1 MNLWPGNLSIPL
13 TFIIFKS
20 LKKDDYS
27 VNYKT
32 VSTCMLNHI
41 RRSVKYFIIFFGV
54 IILLPTVLY
63 LLLQTAEVQTF
74 LVKRITNHFSSQ
86 IKSTISIGSIEY
98 KFFNKL
104 SINDVLIKDQN
115 NDTLLYAKT
124 ITANIRHLDFKNK
137 SFRLGKVSLQRPV
150 FALITDTTGL
160 MNLTW
165 YLNLIKSPSD
175 TSKKG
180 GGIFAI
186 DEIDISGARF
196 SLLNRNGIK
205 PKTKVDF
212 NNMKL
217 SELNGIIEDFK
228 TLNDTA
234 SFNIYSLGFVESSGF
249 TVKKMNSSVIIAR
262 QNIFLKNAFISCDSS
277 ILNISRL
284 GIVPDSATGF
294 KNFTEKVKL
303 DVLLD
308 KSLISSA
315 DLKYFIPFADSLNE
329 SVWLSGKVIGTV
341 SELRGRNI
349 KLSYRN
355 STSLDCDF
363 DFSGLPKIEN
373 TFLYIGVNSLRTNAR
388 DLEKLKIK
396 NKYLITAPSPIDKL
410 GNISFNGSFTGFTTD
425 FVTYGEIRTNM
436 GNVRTDISLRP
447 EKAGRYKI
455 KGLLTG
461 SNINLGELTDK
472 TDLLGQLSMQANV
485 DGYAYSLKKFEANLT
500 GKIDSIELNKYTYRN
515 ISLNGSFTEKTWDG
529 SINIVD
535 KNIKLDLLG
544 LLNFNNK
551 LPEFDFTLN
560 IADAKLYNLNLEKHD
575 TSSNVTILLTS
586 NFKGNSIDNIDGE
599 IKVLNSKFRKNS
611 NDLELYNMSIKTFKE
626 NGVPILSLRTDFLDA
641 DIKGYYNF
649 ATISSVIKSTLIS
662 LMPTQFHFTGI
673 KNDFRKNK
681 FTFEVNFKN
690 TDKINNFFRTGIL
703 ISDKSYIRGSVFA
716 DSMINISGK
725 SSLISIKNNSF
736 KDFSFNTD
744 VSGSQLTLGI
754 KSTSLSLIG
763 QSELKDFTVGLKTKP
778 DNFIF
783 TINWDNKDTVL
794 NKGSFVAH
802 GTVTKN
808 LNGSRN
814 NILMVDIDS
823 SHIYSESSLWKINK
837 SAVLIDS
844 NSIAINNFHVSSKDR
859 SYNVNGSLSE
869 NPADTLHLK
878 FSGIDISPLNL
889 LIRKKNNDPNAIP
902 LDFKGQINGKILITN
917 VYKNL
922 LLSGNIDVKNFS
934 VLGSAF
940 GTVKISST
948 LDNSKKIVNI
958 RATNDLNS
966 VKMFD
971 ITGFYDPAMKKIDLD
986 AKATKLQIG
995 FLNPL
1000 LKSFASE
1007 ITGTASGKIHFTGQG
1022 ENLILTGAVLAEK
1035 ASMKVT
1041 YLQTKYSM
1049 TDSVRFERKGIKFNE
1064 IKLFDAKGNAATLNG
1079 EVYHNNLHDY
1089 SANIIITV
1097 NSNGFQVLNTQPRD
1111 NPLFYG
1117 TAYVSKNDVAKIK
1130 SDLNSLSIDV
1140 SATTWKNSKLAIP
1153 MSKGLSV
1160 SEYTYITFEDSS
1172 QKNKL
1177 KKLDENKAAAPPKQL
1192 AMDLNMNL
1200 AITPDAEIQ
1209 IIFDAKLGDVMKG
1222 HGSSENLN
1230 VNLNKKGEFKIYG
1243 TYTIEDGS
1251 YTFTLG
1257 PIINKP
1263 FSVENGGKIM
1273 FYGSVYDAE
1282 IELKASYSM
1291 RVALASILDDPAY
1304 KERIRVEPQL
1314 NLSGKLFN
1322 PVVAFDIYLPDSD
1335 EETRTKLR
1343 NAISTQEELTRQVS
1357 ALLLI
1362 NNFITSG
1369 NSSIGTSANATSAI
1383 TATSFEMLSSQFSNM
1398 ISQMSK
1404 NVDIGLNIRPG
1415 SNVITP
1421 QEAELALSTQLLKN
1435 KIVLNGNFDVRG
1447 SGYSSTTTNSTN
1459 QLTGDFDAELQ
1470 LTEKLRLKVFNRFN
1484 DTYFTGLSP
1493 YTQGLG
1499 IFYKQDFNSFSDLFK
1514 RKPKPDMKKEDE
1526 TKIKDK

>member
-1 MNLWPGNLSIPL
+1 
-13 TFIIFKS
+13 
-20 LKKDDYS
+20 
-27 VNYKT
+27 
-32 VSTCMLNHI
+32 MLNHI

-63 LLLQTAEVQTF
+63 LLLQTSEVQTF
-74 LVKRITNHFSSQ
+74 LVKRITSHFSDQ

-104 SINDVLIKDQN
+104 SINDVIIKDQN
-115 NDTLLYAKT
+115 SDTLLYAKT
-124 ITANIRHLDFKNK
+124 INANIRHIDFKNK
-137 SFRLGKVSLQRPV
+137 SFRLGKVSLKNPV
-150 FALITDTTGL
+150 FALITDTTGI

-175 TSKKG
+175 TAKKG

-196 SLLNRNGIK
+196 SLINRNGTK
-205 PKTKVDF
+205 QKTKIDF
-212 NNMKL
+212 NNMNL
-217 SELNGIIEDFK
+217 SGLNGVIEDFK
-228 TLNDTA
+228 TLNDTT
-234 SFNIYSLGFVESSGF
+234 SFNIYSLGFMESSGF

-262 QNIFLKNAFISCDSS
+262 QKIFLKNAFIRSDSS
-277 ILNISRL
+277 ILNIARL
-284 GIVPDSATGF
+284 NIVPDSASGF
-294 KNFTEKVKL
+294 KDFTEKVKL
-303 DVLLD
+303 DLQLD
-308 KSLISSA
+308 KSLISSV

-329 SVWLSGKVIGTV
+329 SVWLSGKVLGTV

-355 STSLDCDF
+355 STNLDCDF

-373 TFLYIGVNSLRTNAR
+373 TFLYIGVNSLRTNAK
-388 DLEKLKIK
+388 DLEKIKIK
-396 NKYLITAPSPIDKL
+396 DKSLIVAPSPIDKL

-425 FVTYGEIRTNM
+425 FVTYGEIRTSM

-455 KGLLTG
+455 KGLVTG

-472 TDLLGQLSMQANV
+472 TDLLGHISMQVNV
-485 DGYAYSLKKFEANLT
+485 DGYAYSLKKFDANLT
-500 GKIDSIELNKYTYRN
+500 GRIDSLDLNRYTYRN
-515 ISLNGSFTEKTWDG
+515 ITLNGSFTDKTWDG

-560 IADAKLYNLNLEKHD
+560 VEDAKLYKLNFEKKD
-575 TSSNVTILLTS
+575 TTANVTILLTS
-586 NFKGNSIDNIDGE
+586 NFKGNSIDNLDGE
-599 IKVLNSKFRKNS
+599 IKVLNSKFRKFGTN
-611 NDLELYNMSIKTFKE
+611 LELYNLSIKTFKE
-626 NGVPILSLRTDFLDA
+626 NDVPILSLRTDFVDA

-649 ATISSVIKSTLIS
+649 ATLGSVIKSTLIS
-662 LMPTQFHFTGI
+662 LMPTQFHFNDI

-681 FTFEVNFKN
+681 FSFEVNFKN
-690 TDKINNFFRTGIL
+690 TDKINNFLRTGFL
-703 ISDKSYIRGSVFA
+703 ISDKSYIKGSVFA
-716 DSMINISGK
+716 DSLINIYGK
-725 SSLISIKNNSF
+725 SSLLSFKNNSF
-736 KDFSFNTD
+736 KDFSFNAD
-744 VSGSQLTLGI
+744 VTGSELTFGI

-763 QSELKDFTVGLKTKP
+763 QSELKDFSVGLKTKP

-783 TINWDNKDTVL
+783 TVNWDNKDSVL
-794 NKGSFVAH
+794 NHGSFIAH

-814 NILMVDIDS
+814 NILKVDIDS
-823 SHIYSESSLWKINK
+823 SHIYSDNNLWKINN
-837 SAVLIDS
+837 SSVLIDS
-844 NSIAINNFHVSSKDR
+844 SSIAINNFYVSGNDR
-859 SYNVNGSLSE
+859 SYNINGSLSE

-878 FSGIDISPLNL
+878 FSGIDIAPLNL

-902 LDFKGQINGKILITN
+902 LDLKGQLYGKILLTN
-917 VYKNL
+917 VYKSA
-922 LLSGNIDVKNFS
+922 LLSGNIDVKKFS
-934 VLGSAF
+934 ILGSEY
-940 GTVKISST
+940 GTLSINSA
-948 LDNSKKIVNI
+948 LDNAKKIVNI
-958 RATNDLNS
+958 KASNNLNS

-971 ITGFYDPAMKKIDLD
+971 ITGFYDPAQKKIDLS

-1022 ENLILTGAVLAEK
+1022 ENLVLTGSVLAEK

-1041 YLQTKYSM
+1041 YLQTKYTM
-1049 TDSVRFERKGIKFNE
+1049 TDSVRFEKKGIRFNE
-1064 IKLFDAKGNAATLNG
+1064 IKLYDVKGNAATLNG
-1079 EVYHNNLHDY
+1079 AVYHNNLRDY
-1089 SANIIITV
+1089 AADIIITI

-1130 SDLNSLSIDV
+1130 SDQNSLSIDV
-1140 SATTWKNSKLAIP
+1140 SATSWKNSKLAIP

-1172 QKNKL
+1172 SKNKL
-1177 KKLDENKAAAPPKQL
+1177 KKADDNKVAAPPKQL

-1291 RVALASILDDPAY
+1291 RVALASILQEADDRY

-1314 NLSGKLFN
+1314 NLSGKLFS
-1322 PVVAFDIYLPDSD
+1322 PVVSFDIYLPDSD

-1362 NNFITSG
+1362 NNFISTG
-1369 NSSIGTSANATSAI
+1369 NSSVSTSANATSAI

-1447 SGYSSTTTNSTN
+1447 SGYSSTTINSTN
-1459 QLTGDFDAELQ
+1459 QLTGDFDAELK
-1470 LTEKLRLKVFNRFN
+1470 LSEKLILKVFNRFN

-1514 RKPKPDMKKEDE
+1514 RKPKADMKKEEE
-1526 TKIKDK
+1526 TKIKEK

>member
-1 MNLWPGNLSIPL
+1 
-13 TFIIFKS
+13 
-20 LKKDDYS
+20 
-27 VNYKT
+27 
-32 VSTCMLNHI
+32 MLNHI
-41 RRSVKYFIIFFGV
+41 KRSVKYFIIFFGV

-74 LVKRITNHFSSQ
+74 LVKRITNHFSAQ
-86 IKSTISIGSIEY
+86 INSTISIGSIEY

-104 SINDVLIKDQN
+104 SINDVMIKDQN

-124 ITANIRHLDFKNK
+124 INANIRYIDFKNK
-137 SFRLGKVSLQRPV
+137 SFRLGKVSLKKPV
-150 FALITDTTGL
+150 IALITDTTGL

-175 TSKKG
+175 TTKKG
-180 GGIFAI
+180 GGVFAV
-186 DEIDISGARF
+186 DEIDITNARF
-196 SLLNRNGIK
+196 SLINRNSEK
-205 PKTKVDF
+205 AKTKIDF
-212 NNMKL
+212 GNMNL
-217 SELNGIIEDFK
+217 SGLNGIIEDFK
-228 TLNDTA
+228 TLNDTT
-234 SFNIYSLGFVESSGF
+234 SFTIYNLGFTEKSGF
-249 TVKKMNSSVIIAR
+249 RVKKLNSSVVIAK

-277 ILNISRL
+277 VLNIARL
-284 GIVPDSATGF
+284 GILPDSASGF

-308 KSLISSA
+308 KSLISSV
-315 DLKYFIPFADSLNE
+315 DLKYFVAFADSLNE
-329 SVWLSGKVIGTV
+329 SVWLSGKVLGTV

-355 STSLDCDF
+355 STNLDCDF
-363 DFSGLPKIEN
+363 DFSGLPKIES
-373 TFLYIGVNSLRTNAR
+373 TFLYIGVNSLRTTAN
-388 DLEKLKIK
+388 DLEKIKIK
-396 NKYLITAPSPIDKL
+396 GKNVIATPSPIDKL

-425 FVTYGEIRTNM
+425 FVTYGEIRTSM

-447 EKAGRYKI
+447 DNAGRYKI

-461 SNINLGELTDK
+461 SNINLGELTGK
-472 TDLLGQLSMQANV
+472 TDFLGHVSMQANV
-485 DGYAYSLKKFEANLT
+485 DGYAFSLKKFDANLT
-500 GKIDSIELNKYTYRN
+500 GKIDSIDLNRYTYRN
-515 ISLNGSFTEKTWDG
+515 ITLNGSFTEKTWDG

-560 IADAKLYNLNLEKHD
+560 IADAKLYKLNFEKKD

-586 NFKGNSIDNIDGE
+586 NFKGNSIDNLDGE
-599 IKVLNSKFRKNS
+599 IKVLNSKFRKQGK
-611 NDLELYNMSIKTFKE
+611 DLELYNLSIKTFKD
-626 NGVPILSLRTDFLDA
+626 NNVPILSLRTDFVDA
-641 DIKGYYNF
+641 DIRGYYNF

-690 TDKINNFFRTGIL
+690 TDKINDFLKTGIL
-703 ISDKSYIRGSVFA
+703 IADKSFIRGSVFA

-725 SSLISIKNNSF
+725 SSLLSIKNNSF

-744 VSGSQLTLGI
+744 VSGSELTFGI

-763 QSELKDFTVGLKTKP
+763 QSELKDFSLGLKTRP

-783 TINWDNKDTVL
+783 TVNWDNKDSVL
-794 NKGSFVAH
+794 NQGNFVAH

-814 NILMVDIDS
+814 NILKVDIDS
-823 SHIYSESSLWKINK
+823 SHIYSDNSLWKIKK

-844 NSIAINNFHVSSKDR
+844 SSIAINNFHVSSKDR
-859 SYNVNGSLSE
+859 SYNIDGSLSE

-878 FSGIDISPLNL
+878 FSGIDIAPLNIL
-889 LIRKKNNDPNAIP
+889 MHKKNSDPNSIQ
-902 LDFKGQINGKILITN
+902 LDLKGQLYGKILLTN
-917 VYKNL
+917 VYKSL
-922 LLSGNIDVKNFS
+922 LLAGDIDVKNFS
-934 VLGSAF
+934 ILGSEF
-940 GTVKISST
+940 GTLSINSA

-958 RATNDLNS
+958 KASNNLNS
-966 VKMFD
+966 AKMFD
-971 ITGFYDPAMKKIDLD
+971 ITGFYDPGQKKIDLT

-1000 LKSFASE
+1000 LKSFASD

-1022 ENLILTGAVLAEK
+1022 ENLVLTGSVLAEK
-1035 ASMKVT
+1035 ASMKVS

-1049 TDSVRFERKGIKFNE
+1049 TDSVRFEKKGIRFNE
-1064 IKLFDAKGNAATLNG
+1064 IKLYDIKGNTATLNG
-1079 EVYHNNLHDY
+1079 AVYHNNLRDY
-1089 SANIIITV
+1089 SADIIITI
-1097 NSNGFQVLNTQPRD
+1097 NSNGFQVLNTQPKD
-1111 NPLFYG
+1111 NALFYG

-1130 SDLNSLSIDV
+1130 TDVNSLSIDV

-1172 QKNKL
+1172 QKKKL
-1177 KKLDENKAAAPPKQL
+1177 KKSDEVITAAPPKQL

-1200 AITPDAEIQ
+1200 GITPDAEIQ

-1230 VNLNKKGEFKIYG
+1230 VNLNKKGDFRIYG
-1243 TYTIEDGS
+1243 TYTIEDGT

-1291 RVALASILDDPAY
+1291 RVALNSILEDDRY

-1314 NLSGKLFN
+1314 SLSGKLFN
-1322 PVVAFDIYLPDSD
+1322 PVVAFDIYLPDAD
-1335 EETRTKLR
+1335 EQTRTRLR

-1369 NSSIGTSANATSAI
+1369 NSSVGASANATSAI

-1459 QLTGDFDAELQ
+1459 QLTGDFDAELK

-1514 RKPKPDMKKEDE
+1514 RKPKADMKKEEE
-1526 TKIKDK
+1526 TKLKEKNK